1 MASVKDEKRNTSGP
15 DLSVGII
22 EDPFQIKT
30 LEITEAQ
37 NDPDELDLDED
48 LELSSE
54 ESSDELLDKLSH
66 AMQAEAQSLPLLKS
80 SEPNAEDLA
89 RENAEDAAEILA
101 SQIAEDQALEAEL
114 AKEEAEEID
123 EELKAALPQIQAD
136 GSLDLNEVQSCI
148 ETLLFLADKPMS
160 IEKIRDLLGPDFSLS
175 IFQEATTSLVD
186 RYQSTHHGIELVQI
200 AGGFQFRTKVGRSAL
215 AKKLARVRVQ
225 RLSSGAMESLAIVAY
240 RQPVMKEDIDKVRG
254 VDSSYFIRG
263 LLDRKLIRISGRSE
277 LPGRPMLYSTTDEF
291 LEIFGLKDL
300 NTMPSLREIEE
311 MIPTSQTRNPE
322 DEDPRVKEM
331 RKLVSQM
338 KSDTSTTLKYD
349 PKEDEKILKDIRER
363 VNAIPTSTPSLDE
376 QKALE
381 KAEKQA
387 KAEAG
392 EPPADLEAAA
402 AEAAVATENL
412 DTV

>member
-80 SEPNAEDLA
+80 SEPNAEELA
-89 RENAEDAAEILA
+89 QENAENAAEILA

-160 IEKIRDLLGPDFSLS
+160 IEKIRDLLGPDFSLA